1 MNISI
6 DIPFLIDRAKQVS
19 GKSFGDMARELN
31 RSQTRIS
38 EWKANKAK
46 PDASEIAYFAD
57 QANLPILET
66 VATIE
71 QVIRPAFYAT
81 WQKALEQ
88 GRNL

>member
-1 MNISI
+1 MNIAI
-6 DIPFLIDRAKQVS
+6 DLPFLIDRARQIS

-31 RSQTRIS
+31 KHQNRIS
-38 EWKANKAK
+38 EWRANKAR

-71 QVIRPAFYAT
+71 QTISPAFHAT
-81 WQKALEQ
+81 WKKALEQ